1 MDANKGKLAS
11 IAVTGCLTACV
22 AISGPEKPVSSP
34 PYSQRLVIQFK
45 PQQQACNVAG
55 IAALS
60 RTTGIPLEVV
70 RPMGKGGCIVNQFAN
85 HHDDFL
91 KQQNRIEV
99 HDSIQWVEP
108 DERIRPYQ
116 GRHR

>member
-22 AISGPEKPVSSP
+22 AISGPEKPISSP

-45 PQQQACNVAG
+45 SDRQACDAAG

-60 RTTGIPLEVV
+60 RMTGVSLAVV
-70 RPMGKGGCIVNQFAN
+70 RPTGKGGCIVNQFAS
-85 HHDDFL
+85 HPDDFL
-91 KQQNRIEV
+91 KQQNRIEA
-99 HDSIQWVEP
+99 HDSIQWAEP
-108 DERIRPYQ
+108 DQRMRAY
-116 GRHR
+116 